1 MENVYAKVH
10 LYVVHCHVCGGRSD
24 SSLMALLT
32 FANIV
37 MRIFW
42 APIPGVYEVVGFLGV
57 AVAGFVLP
65 RSSLMKAHVGV
76 DLVVEKAS
84 LRARLVVLIITR
96 ILVAAFFL
104 IGAWYFVDMAHSF
117 IATKNVTMTER
128 SFYPVVFVMAFSF
141 VVEAIVAVYQM
152 FEREEKGNE

>member
-1 MENVYAKVH
+1 MRKFIYTLSTAMSAAAGVILVF
-10 LYVVHCHVCGGRSD
+10 
-24 SSLMALLT
+24 MALLT
-32 FANIV
+32 FADIV

-117 IATKNVTMTER
+117 IATKNVTMTLR
-128 SFYPVVFVMAFSF
+128 VPFIPSYS
-141 VVEAIVAVYQM
+141 
-152 FEREEKGNE
+152 

>member
-1 MENVYAKVH
+1 MRKFIYTLSTAMSAAAGVILVF
-10 LYVVHCHVCGGRSD
+10 
-24 SSLMALLT
+24 MALLT
-32 FANIV
+32 FADIV

-117 IATKNVTMTER
+117 IATKNVTMTLR
-128 SFYPVVFVMAFSF
+128 VPFYPVVFVMAFSF